1 MNGEKA
7 FEERMEGLGKDPD
20 LDEVP
25 RVTKHG
31 KKDHEK
37 VTLYKDGIPENI
49 GKKKVEEMFKDYKVG
64 ESSDKWH
71 YKLPYDAFRKKY
83 PRIST
88 GCPRDPWVAVQK
100 NVLDSRTQKKKKKH
114 FSTDSAENEV

>member
-1 MNGEKA
+1 MTFKKRMNGEKA

-37 VTLYKDGIPENI
+37 VALYKDGIPENI
-49 GKKKVEEMFKDYKVG
+49 GKKKVEEMFEGKEIVN
-64 ESSDKWH
+64 S
-71 YKLPYDAFRKKY
+71 
-83 PRIST
+83 
-88 GCPRDPWVAVQK
+88 
-100 NVLDSRTQKKKKKH
+100 
-114 FSTDSAENEV
+114 

>member
-7 FEERMEGLGKDPD
+7 FEEWMEGLGKDPD

-49 GKKKVEEMFKDYKVG
+49 GKKKVEEMFKGKEIVN
-64 ESSDKWH
+64 S
-71 YKLPYDAFRKKY
+71 
-83 PRIST
+83 
-88 GCPRDPWVAVQK
+88 
-100 NVLDSRTQKKKKKH
+100 
-114 FSTDSAENEV
+114 

>member
-7 FEERMEGLGKDPD
+7 FEEGLGKDPD

-49 GKKKVEEMFKDYKVG
+49 GKKKVEEMFKGKEIVNLANFL
-64 ESSDKWH
+64 S
-71 YKLPYDAFRKKY
+71 KLFRVTS
-83 PRIST
+83 R
-88 GCPRDPWVAVQK
+88 K
-100 NVLDSRTQKKKKKH
+100 N
-114 FSTDSAENEV
+114 

>member
-1 MNGEKA
+1 MTFKKRMNGEKA
-7 FEERMEGLGKDPD
+7 FEEGLGKDPD

-49 GKKKVEEMFKDYKVG
+49 GKKKVEEMFKGKEIVNLANL
-64 ESSDKWH
+64 SS
-71 YKLPYDAFRKKY
+71 KLFRVTS
-83 PRIST
+83 R
-88 GCPRDPWVAVQK
+88 K
-100 NVLDSRTQKKKKKH
+100 N
-114 FSTDSAENEV
+114 